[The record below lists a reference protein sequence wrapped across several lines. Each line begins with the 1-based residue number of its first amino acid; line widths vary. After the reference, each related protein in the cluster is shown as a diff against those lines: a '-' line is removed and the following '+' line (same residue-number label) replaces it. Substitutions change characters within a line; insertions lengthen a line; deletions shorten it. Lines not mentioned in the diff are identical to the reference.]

1 MKTLIVA
8 NLKMNLT
15 KEEMIDYIKGI
26 KSQISNNF
34 EVVICPSF
42 VYLSMFQNF
51 DYKIGAH
58 DVFYFVQGSYTGEV
72 SPIQL
77 KSLGVSHIIVGHT
90 ERRKYFKED
99 DLLIGKKIKA
109 ILKQNIKPIFCVGET
124 LTERQLKK
132 TTNILKNQLL
142 IALKDISKEEIK
154 DIIIAYEPVW
164 AIGSGITPTANQI
177 KEVILYIKK
186 VIMNK
191 YNLEIKVLYG
201 GSVNKENIKSIIN
214 LEEVAGLL
222 IGSSSLDPNYF
233 ISMLDLI
240 V

>member
-1 MKTLIVA
+1 MKKLMVA
-8 NLKMNLT
+8 NLKMNFT
-15 KEEMIDYIKGI
+15 KDEMIDYIKGI
-26 KSQISNNF
+26 KNQISNNF

-51 DYKIGAH
+51 DYKIGAQ
-58 DVFYFVQGSYTGEV
+58 DVFYLDQGSYTGAV
-72 SPIQL
+72 SPTQL
-77 KSLGVSHIIVGHT
+77 KSLGVSHIIVGHS
-90 ERRKYFKED
+90 ERREYFKED

-109 ILKQNIKPIFCVGET
+109 VLNQNIKPIFCIGET

-142 IALKDISKEEIK
+142 IALKNISKEEIT

-164 AIGSGITPTANQI
+164 AIGSGVTPSINEI

-186 VIMNK
+186 IIMNK
-191 YNLEIKVLYG
+191 YNLDIKVLYG

-222 IGSSSLDPNYF
+222 IGSSSLDSNYF
-233 ISMLDLI
+233 IDMLNLI
-240 V
+240 A